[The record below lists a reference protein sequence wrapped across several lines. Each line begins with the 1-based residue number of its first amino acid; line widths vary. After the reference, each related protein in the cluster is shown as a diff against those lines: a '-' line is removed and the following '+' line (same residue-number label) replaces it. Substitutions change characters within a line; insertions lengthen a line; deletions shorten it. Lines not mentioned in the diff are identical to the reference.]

1 MTFISCQD
9 MSKSHGSQELFT
21 NLSIGVLEGDRIGL
35 IGPNGSG
42 KSTLLKIFSGEE
54 KPDKGS
60 VVKRR
65 DLRVGYV
72 PQQPP
77 ILEGTVEESVA
88 KACSEEDF
96 GRVRK
101 VVKAMGFKDPH
112 QPCKELSGGWLRRLS
127 MAEALVNE
135 PEVLL
140 LDEPT
145 NHLDLDGILWLEN
158 FLNRQTIPYVVISH
172 DRLFLDNVCNK
183 IWEISHRFP
192 GGLLSIDA
200 GYFEFLERRAY
211 FLEGQS
217 VREDRLRSKMRREAE
232 WLKSSPKA
240 RTTKSRSRIQE
251 AARLKH
257 ELGKI
262 AFRNQEKK
270 IAFSLGDTG
279 SQTKK
284 LLVAKNIAKGD
295 LFSKVDIMLTRGD
308 RLGVVG
314 ENGSGKSTLL
324 KILAKELEPDMGTIK
339 WGEGVIVHLFDQ
351 QREKLNLDKTLREGL
366 APEGDTVSYRGKNIH
381 VNSWCERFLFRKEK
395 LDMPMKQ
402 LSGGERARVL
412 IAQLMTKPAD
422 LLLLDEPTNYLD
434 IDTLEILEES
444 LEQFPGAVV
453 LVTHDRALM
462 DRVADKL
469 FSVSDGRYFNETSQW
484 LAHRGEKMA
493 KKPQE
498 EREKPKKKSPL
509 SYKEKL
515 ELGAISEKIESLE
528 ALIEEKCN
536 AQAFTEL
543 KELQQELD
551 RLYDRWQELEKKN
564 IL

>member
-1 MTFISCQD
+1 MTIISCQD
-9 MSKSHGSQELFT
+9 ISKAFGAQELFT
-21 NLSIGVLEGDRIGL
+21 KLSIGMTDGDRIGL
-35 IGPNGSG
+35 IGPNGAG
-42 KSTLLKIFSGEE
+42 KSTLLKIFAGIE
-54 KPDKGS
+54 KPDSGQ
-60 VVKRR
+60 VVRRR

-72 PQQPP
+72 PQQPL
-77 ILEGTVEESVA
+77 ILEGSVEEAVT
-88 KACSEEDF
+88 KASAD
-96 GRVRK
+96 GDISMVLRA
-101 VVKAMGFKDPH
+101 VKQMGFKNPQ

-127 MAEALVNE
+127 MAEALVND

-145 NHLDLDGILWLEN
+145 NHLDLEGILWLEN
-158 FLNRQTIPYVVISH
+158 FLNRLSIPYLVISH

-183 IWEISHRFP
+183 VWEISHRYP
-192 GGLLSIDA
+192 GGLLAIDG
-200 GYFEFLERRAY
+200 GYMEFVERRAY

-257 ELGKI
+257 DLGKVI
-262 AFRNQEKK
+262 FRNQEKK
-270 IAFSLGDTG
+270 ISFTLGDTG

-284 LLVAKNIAKGD
+284 LLVAKNISKGA
-295 LFSKVDIMLTRGD
+295 LFSKVDITLTRGE
-308 RLGVVG
+308 RLGIVG

-324 KILAKELEPDMGTIK
+324 RILAGELESDSGTVK
-339 WGEGVIVHLFDQ
+339 RGEGVVVHLFDQ
-351 QREKLNLDKTLREGL
+351 QREKLDLDQTLRHGL
-366 APEGDTVSYRGKNIH
+366 APESDTISYRGKNIH
-381 VNSWCERFLFRKEK
+381 VNSWCERFLFRKER
-395 LDMPMKQ
+395 LDMPMRQ

-412 IAQLMTKPAD
+412 IARLMTKPAD
-422 LLLLDEPTNYLD
+422 LLLLDEPTNDLD

-444 LEQFPGAVV
+444 LDSFPGAVV

-469 FSVSDGRYFNETSQW
+469 YAVGEAHYFNETAQW
-484 LAHRGEKMA
+484 LDYRSERAE
-493 KKPQE
+493 KKPSQE
-498 EREKPKKKSPL
+498 RLKPKQKSPL

-515 ELGAISEKIESLE
+515 ELEQMGQRIEALE

-536 AQAFTEL
+536 AQLYSEL
-543 KELQQELD
+543 TPLQAELD
-551 RLYDRWQELEKKN
+551 RLFIRWQELEDKKQ
-564 IL
+564 

>member
-1 MTFISCQD
+1 MTISCQE
-9 MSKSHGSQELFT
+9 MSKAHGAQELFT
-21 NLSIGVLEGDRIGL
+21 NLSLGIGDGDRIGL
-35 IGPNGSG
+35 IGPNGAG
-42 KSTLLKIFSGEE
+42 KSTLLKIFSGLE
-54 KPDKGS
+54 KPDKGA
-60 VVKRR
+60 VVRRR

-77 ILEGTVEESVA
+77 ILEGTVEEAVA
-88 KACSEEDF
+88 KACTEEDF

-112 QPCKELSGGWLRRLS
+112 QLCKELSGGWLRRLS
-127 MAEALVNE
+127 LAEALVNE
-135 PEVLL
+135 PDLLL

-192 GGLLSIDA
+192 GGLLAIDA
-200 GYFEFLERRAY
+200 GYFEFLERKAY

-257 ELGKI
+257 ELGKV

-270 IAFSLGDTG
+270 IDFSLGDTG
-279 SQTKK
+279 RQTKK
-284 LLVAKNIAKGD
+284 LLVAKNIAKGN
-295 LFSKVDIMLTRGD
+295 LFSKVDITLTRGD

-324 KILAKELEPDMGTIK
+324 KILAKELEPDMGTVK

-351 QREKLNLDKTLREGL
+351 QREKLNLEKTLREGL
-366 APEGDTVSYRGKNIH
+366 APEGDTISYRGKNIH

-422 LLLLDEPTNYLD
+422 LLLLDEPTNDLD

-444 LEQFPGAVV
+444 LDEFPGAVV

-469 FSVSDGRYFNETSQW
+469 FSVSDSCYFNETSQW
-484 LAHRGEKMA
+484 LAHRAEKMA

-498 EREKPKKKSPL
+498 ERERPKKKSPL

-515 ELGAISEKIESLE
+515 ELSSISEKIESLE

-536 AQAFTEL
+536 AQAFSEL